1 MNLKLL
7 IFGVFTAWIVLCTK
21 WYVCEIQQSCY
32 EDSRFEKVANTIDA
46 PVSQPLAIA
55 SEPAPRAPEKPVQNK
70 VEKKP
75 EVVKTASKSVNKD
88 NNSDKPKKKPVK
100 VAAKQRSALAA
111 EPVAESSGLTA
122 KGGTRLVSGPKTV
135 TGKSTRKVSVEKGK
149 NRLTICFPQQ
159 YTEKLLRTATD
170 EDLSELARQWKKSGG
185 KITVTGHTDFVGSA
199 EANYEVGMERALNV
213 RDILKSKGVPASKI
227 TCTSEGEDMPRASN
241 DTPYGRF
248 QNRRVE
254 VVIKK

>member
-7 IFGVFTAWIVLCTK
+7 ILGVFTAWIVLCTK

-32 EDSRFEKVANTIDA
+32 EDTQFETVARTSVEPA
-46 PVSQPLAIA
+46 TQPLAVAADPIP
-55 SEPAPRAPEKPVQNK
+55 STPQVTVPKK

-75 EVVKTASKSVNKD
+75 EVVKTVKKVVKSEKTNTVSQKSTAKSTSKKSPATTA
-88 NNSDKPKKKPVK
+88 KPEVRNPN
-100 VAAKQRSALAA
+100 
-111 EPVAESSGLTA
+111 LTA
-122 KGGTRLVSGPKTV
+122 KGGTSVVSATKT
-135 TGKSTRKVSVEKGK
+135 TSSKSTRQVLVEKGK

-159 YTEKLLRTATD
+159 YTEKSLRTATD
-170 EDLSELARQWKKSGG
+170 SYLDELARQWKKTGG
-185 KITVTGHTDFVGSA
+185 KIVVTGHTDFVGSA
-199 EANYEVGMERALNV
+199 DANYEVGMERAQNI
-213 RDILKSKGVPASKI
+213 RDMLKSRGIPASKI
-227 TCTSEGEDMPRASN
+227 TCTSEGEDMPRADN